1 VPPAG
6 APPPGGF
13 NFVVMG
19 AAVAIALILLALAW
33 LYLAFQAVPGA
44 GEFMPA
50 IEKPVINAM
59 VAESMVLT
67 SGDRNAPTYIT
78 ALFVDYD
85 ARNLQNLTVQLT
97 PYSQRIPSEVFV
109 LVSDRSEETKSYP
122 EFIRELRADLA
133 KRQVMLNEITFRQL
147 ATLPDGAIVIV
158 PSGTVP
164 AELLGF
170 DSPIDINAL
179 GSRGMVM
186 IYIGQPFTY
195 MLNGSLSVATPPDKL
210 HALPI
215 SFDETANLQSSGDFH
230 LKQPLYSA
238 SAGGG
243 WRTADPAYGS
253 VSVLTNGDGAFLLV
267 PQTLDFGWD
276 NASIAAEDISMLV
289 FDTPWAQPSAPT
301 KNYTFADQAA
311 YSGQSYFFTEASASP
326 NTTVKVEFI
335 GYSNSS
341 SNPLRETLVAHAR
354 SSSGSGLFIEQSG
367 RVIPF
372 NVTGEAVRMNAR
384 LREPIAAQPDMY
396 LAVYDANGSEVQ
408 TFPQGNV
415 NVQGDKSFA
424 VPVYSANGEY
434 LVRLMDDSG
443 RVYAQS
449 FMNVVSL
456 NISYEGQ
463 EKDKPSIYLFNV
475 KMGEDPFMLG
485 FVSVSVDGGRYGNYN
500 FTNVNNMQIDVG
512 GSTGGEALPLGNH
525 SFEFTSGEFKTDV
538 AVEHYRPYTIFDN
551 PIFWI
556 VAVLTLGIV
565 GIGILFA
572 RQEETFYA
580 IDIPDFPPVART
592 RIPLSPDAVVSI
604 FEKLNETYRW
614 QNTPLTAAEV
624 KNGFKDI
631 FVQGKPIIITDYNV
645 EYLLDELEKKGR
657 VRESLGYYG
666 LTEWAAKTGRSMD
679 YMALMRR
686 LRDICVNNA
695 VPFTGIGESKEA
707 DSVITVVGQQMFVHF
722 YGKGQDA
729 GRMISRMLSTISK
742 GITIVLFKF
751 PPEKDAFRAMLDSS
765 PSAAL
770 LIAKMEA
777 DGGSLQLLTADE
789 FEKMLLEFKSM

>member
-1 VPPAG
+1 
-6 APPPGGF
+6 
-13 NFVVMG
+13 
-19 AAVAIALILLALAW
+19 
-33 LYLAFQAVPGA
+33 
-44 GEFMPA
+44 
-50 IEKPVINAM
+50 
-59 VAESMVLT
+59 
-67 SGDRNAPTYIT
+67 
-78 ALFVDYD
+78 
-85 ARNLQNLTVQLT
+85 
-97 PYSQRIPSEVFV
+97 
-109 LVSDRSEETKSYP
+109 
-122 EFIRELRADLA
+122 
-133 KRQVMLNEITFRQL
+133 
-147 ATLPDGAIVIV
+147 
-158 PSGTVP
+158 
-164 AELLGF
+164 
-170 DSPIDINAL
+170 
-179 GSRGMVM
+179 
-186 IYIGQPFTY
+186 
-195 MLNGSLSVATPPDKL
+195 
-210 HALPI
+210 
-215 SFDETANLQSSGDFH
+215 
-230 LKQPLYSA
+230 
-238 SAGGG
+238 
-243 WRTADPAYGS
+243 
-253 VSVLTNGDGAFLLV
+253 
-267 PQTLDFGWD
+267 
-276 NASIAAEDISMLV
+276 
-289 FDTPWAQPSAPT
+289 
-301 KNYTFADQAA
+301 
-311 YSGQSYFFTEASASP
+311 
-326 NTTVKVEFI
+326 
-335 GYSNSS
+335 
-341 SNPLRETLVAHAR
+341 
-354 SSSGSGLFIEQSG
+354 
-367 RVIPF
+367 
-372 NVTGEAVRMNAR
+372 
-384 LREPIAAQPDMY
+384 
-396 LAVYDANGSEVQ
+396 
-408 TFPQGNV
+408 
-415 NVQGDKSFA
+415 
-424 VPVYSANGEY
+424 
-434 LVRLMDDSG
+434 MDDSG

-722 YGKGQDA
+722 YDKGQDA